1 MDAEAKP
8 SWTGSRRV
16 LPGPHRP
23 AVRAAKSSIVISNPH
38 PNYPPVG
45 CDYSRKHIILG
56 SLSSVSPGFRC
67 MSLADQDDA
76 LIRAALEGSA
86 RAWDNLVRRYESQ
99 VYNFSLRLTGNPTD
113 ALDLMQDVFL
123 GVYRN
128 LHRFRGDSQFTTW
141 LFRIAHNKAIDM
153 NRRRPLCSSLDSA
166 LEDGGDLLEAQVL
179 RNTDTADKDP
189 LAMLDEALRN
199 AQIIAQLGT
208 LPLEQRLIVELKVFQ
223 SHTFEE
229 IAELQDISANT
240 AKTRFY
246 TALRKLKALMEQD
259 HAM

>member
-1 MDAEAKP
+1 
-8 SWTGSRRV
+8 
-16 LPGPHRP
+16 
-23 AVRAAKSSIVISNPH
+23 
-38 PNYPPVG
+38 
-45 CDYSRKHIILG
+45 
-56 SLSSVSPGFRC
+56 
-67 MSLADQDDA
+67 MSLADQDEA

-86 RAWDNLVRRYESQ
+86 RAWDSLVRRYETQ

-128 LHRFRGDSQFTTW
+128 LHRFRGESLFTTW
-141 LFRIAHNKAIDM
+141 LFRIAHNKAVDM
-153 NRRRPLCSSLDSA
+153 NRRRPRFSSLDSA
-166 LEDGGDLLEAQVL
+166 MEVGSDFVEEQGQRNGDAPEQ
-179 RNTDTADKDP
+179 DP
-189 LAMLDEALRN
+189 LALLDDTQRN
-199 AQIIAQLGT
+199 ALIVGQLSS

-246 TALRKLKALMEQD
+246 TALRKLRTLMEQD

>member
-1 MDAEAKP
+1 
-8 SWTGSRRV
+8 
-16 LPGPHRP
+16 
-23 AVRAAKSSIVISNPH
+23 
-38 PNYPPVG
+38 
-45 CDYSRKHIILG
+45 
-56 SLSSVSPGFRC
+56 

-86 RAWDNLVRRYESQ
+86 RAWDNLVRRHETQ

-128 LHRFRGDSQFTTW
+128 LHRFRGESLFTTW

-153 NRRRPLCSSLDSA
+153 NRRRPLCTSLDSV
-166 LEDGGDLLEAQVL
+166 LEDGSDMLEAQAR
-179 RNTDTADKDP
+179 RNADMAEHDP
-189 LAMLDEALRN
+189 LAMLDEGRRN
-199 AQIIAQLGT
+199 ALIQALLAA
-208 LPLEQRLIVELKVFQ
+208 LPMEQRLIVELKVFQ

-246 TALRKLKALMEQD
+246 TALRKLKVLMEQD